1 MTGSFDDYGSN
12 FVADDYVETY
22 RDYACS
28 RGTQGR
34 MALSFPKGAVLQ
46 GPLSVN
52 LTCPCCGEGVV
63 IPGGEHFVDGTGM
76 LVSR

>member
-1 MTGSFDDYGSN
+1 MTGPFGDNGTSFVSEG
-12 FVADDYVETY
+12 YVDAY
-22 RDYACS
+22 SDYACS

-34 MALSFPKGAVLQ
+34 LALAFPKGAVLQ

-63 IPGGEHFVDGTGM
+63 IPGGEHYVDGAGL

>member
-1 MTGSFDDYGSN
+1 MSDQFDDRGS
-12 FVADDYVETY
+12 ARAGEGYVDAY

-34 MALSFPKGAVLQ
+34 LALSFPKGTTVQ
-46 GPLSVN
+46 GPLRVD

-63 IPGGEHFVDGTGM
+63 IPGAEHYVDAAGV